1 MSWSSLARATRR
13 AINRNLLLS
22 QFKPLHQNHHPF
34 QQPICNKRC
43 EIKKHF
49 STSYK
54 VGGGSAANSNTSREQ
69 KSKKMLIYLTGLV
82 VAMVGSS
89 YAAVPLYRRFCQAT
103 GYGGTVQ
110 RRESVEEK
118 IARHSKDGTVATRCL
133 SFSLLALYC
142 LYREIAVQFNADVGD
157 GMPWKFAPTQ
167 REVRVKPGESA
178 LAFYT
183 AENRSSTPITGV
195 STYNVTPM
203 KTLEIIESLLKEIE
217 ILLFFLVCKSVTL
230 ERVIRFCGRN
240 DVLRQAHYPWRA
252 IWKFKSSNPPLFRI
266 ECEASW
272 KWAYKARG
280 VGSFHAM
287 ELNAWKLEILAV
299 KIGIHLVFFHSL
311 ASVGKNPF
319 LLMGENV
326 VEASAF
332 EATRDC
338 SEYLA
343 HHAFMLPLIIV
354 YDGAC
359 SVFIRAAVYF
369 NKIQCFCF
377 EEQRLLP
384 GEQIDMPV
392 FFYIDPEFETDPK
405 MDGIN
410 NIILSYTFFKVSE
423 E

>member
-1 MSWSSLARATRR
+1 MAGGVMISQLLRRKLKTQSTSFGAFPFLGGGASEHLSLATVASCCEADRGLQCPSYLWSRNGNLSSHVHASFTSNFLRQSVYNFSRACKRGSDLDVWGLKLGRGFHSQSFHKSHWFSPLSTRYTGR
-13 AINRNLLLS
+13 CSSSHNIQRSYSKVARERKSQNMLL
-22 QFKPLHQNHHPF
+22 
-34 QQPICNKRC
+34 
-43 EIKKHF
+43 
-49 STSYK
+49 
-54 VGGGSAANSNTSREQ
+54 
-69 KSKKMLIYLTGLV
+69 YLVALV
-82 VAMVGSS
+82 FVMVGCS

-118 IARHSKDGTVATRCL
+118 IARHAKDGTVTTRD
-133 SFSLLALYC
+133 
-142 LYREIAVQFNADVGD
+142 IVVQFNADVAD
-157 GMPWKFAPTQ
+157 GMPWKFIPTQ

-203 KTLEIIESLLKEIE
+203 K
-217 ILLFFLVCKSVTL
+217 
-230 ERVIRFCGRN
+230 
-240 DVLRQAHYPWRA
+240 AA
-252 IWKFKSSNPPLFRI
+252 I
-266 ECEASW
+266 
-272 KWAYKARG
+272 
-280 VGSFHAM
+280 
-287 ELNAWKLEILAV
+287 
-299 KIGIHLVFFHSL
+299 
-311 ASVGKNPF
+311 
-319 LLMGENV
+319 
-326 VEASAF
+326 
-332 EATRDC
+332 
-338 SEYLA
+338 
-343 HHAFMLPLIIV
+343 
-354 YDGAC
+354 
-359 SVFIRAAVYF
+359 YF